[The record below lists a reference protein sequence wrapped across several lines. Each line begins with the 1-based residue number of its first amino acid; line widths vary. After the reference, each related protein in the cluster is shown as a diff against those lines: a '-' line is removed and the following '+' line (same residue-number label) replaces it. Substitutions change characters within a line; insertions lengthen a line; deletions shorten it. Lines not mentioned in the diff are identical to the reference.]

1 MAEKDKKNRIEREMM
16 EQMPKKIL
24 VVDDDYSFCKFLKE
38 YLARLGYAVTISMN
52 GEQALDLI
60 REEKPDLMT
69 LDIRMPGVNGYDI
82 LEKLRQETSPPQV
95 VVISAID
102 TPEMEEQLTR
112 SGAHAVLHKPV
123 NLGDLGQTVKGLL
136 G

>member
-1 MAEKDKKNRIEREMM
+1 MEKTS
-16 EQMPKKIL
+16 KKIL
-24 VVDDDYSFCKFLKE
+24 VVDDEYSFCKSLRE
-38 YLARLGYAVTISMN
+38 YLLRLGHTVTISMN

-69 LDIRMPGVNGYDI
+69 LDIRMPGLNGYDI
-82 LEKLRQETSPPQV
+82 LEQLRRETSTLKV

-102 TPEMEEQLTR
+102 TPEMAEQLAR

-123 NLGDLGQTVKGLL
+123 NLGDLGQTVNGLL
-136 G
+136 E